1 MERGRR
7 GQGQVVIE
15 YKPQKRQELFH
26 KCPADE
32 ILYGGAAGGGKSEA
46 MLMDAL
52 KNAMK
57 YADCQIIMFRRTFA
71 DLERSLI
78 LRSKQ
83 IYPREIAEY
92 NESKKRWKFKNG
104 SMIEFA
110 HMAKEDD
117 VYNYQGAQYDF
128 IYWDELTHFTYNQYS
143 YMLSRLRGI
152 NPNIRRQVK
161 CATNPGGVGHAWV
174 KERFIDIGV
183 PETII
188 LPNATPDEPKP
199 GKRCFIPAKIH
210 DNQVLLGNDPNYLRR
225 LENLPEGIR
234 KQLLD
239 GDWDSFD
246 GMAFSEWSRDVHVMK
261 PFKIPEEWKRFRSVD
276 YGRSAPF
283 CCLWFAVDMDYN
295 IYVYK
300 EAYQAGLNAIDQAD
314 LIHEMTY
321 SSEHIDYTVLDS
333 ACWIANQHGESI
345 ADTYSSRGVY
355 CEQASKNRLNG
366 KDRVHAWLR
375 VYEDEKGEK
384 ISKLRVFDTC
394 KHVIR
399 TLPSLPVDM
408 RNPEDVDTDAED
420 HAYDALRYGLMS
432 RPDPRTYD
440 PIDDFT
446 PKRKTDVQWC
456 FELSDDEHKNRDTWY
471 EM

>member
-1 MERGRR
+1 MGKTGEVRL
-7 GQGQVVIE
+7 E
-15 YKPQKRQELFH
+15 YQPQTRQKLFH
-26 KCPADE
+26 TCPADE

-57 YADCQIIMFRRTFA
+57 HKDVRIIMFRRTFA

-83 IYPREIAEY
+83 VFPREVAEY

-110 HMAKEDD
+110 HMKMESD
-117 VYNYQGAQYDF
+117 VFNYQGAEYDF
-128 IYWDELTHFTYNQYS
+128 IYWDELTHFTYTQYT
-143 YMLSRLRGI
+143 YMLSRLRGV
-152 NPNIRRQVK
+152 NPEIRRQVK
-161 CATNPGGVGHAWV
+161 SATNPGGVGHAWV
-174 KERFIDIGV
+174 KERFIDLGAS
-183 PETII
+183 ETIHR
-188 LPNATPDEPKP
+188 PVPSSEEPKP
-199 GKRCFIPAKIH
+199 GTRCFIPAKIH
-210 DNQVLLGNDPNYLRR
+210 DNRVLLENDPSYLRR

-239 GDWDSFD
+239 GNWDSFD
-246 GMAFSEWSRDVHVMK
+246 GMAFSEWDKEVHVIK
-261 PFKIPEEWKRFRSVD
+261 PFKIPEHWKRFRSVD

-283 CCLWFAVDMDYN
+283 CCLWFAIDGDYN
-295 IYVYK
+295 IYIYK
-300 EAYQAGLNAIDQAD
+300 EAYQAGLNAVDQAD
-314 LIHEMTY
+314 LINEMTDF
-321 SSEHIDYTVLDS
+321 SEKIEYTVLDS

-366 KDRVHAWLR
+366 KDRVHAWLK
-375 VYEDEKGEK
+375 VYETDEGKRL
-384 ISKLRVFDTC
+384 SKLKVFESC
-394 KHVIR
+394 KHLVR
-399 TLPSLPVDM
+399 TLPSLPIDM

-420 HAYDALRYGLMS
+420 HAYDALRYGVMS

-440 PIDDFT
+440 PVDSSDFARQEEQ
-446 PKRKTDVQWC
+446 KIC
-456 FELSDDEHKNRDTWY
+456 FELDDSDRADRDTWY